1 MNNLP
6 IAGLIMA
13 AIVGGAAFVLSHWE
27 KVRPKWPRQGPLDRL
42 SDKLRRLG
50 LLLLWLEALLMAIGA
65 QIPTAVRADRLLF
78 VSIWAVVGIVAIVM
92 VTIAIGD
99 SIVRLLAHRVR
110 SAAIAEV
117 WNQRIDEMELDQT
130 DDSESTYETDPYDEY

>member
-1 MNNLP
+1 
-6 IAGLIMA
+6 
-13 AIVGGAAFVLSHWE
+13 
-27 KVRPKWPRQGPLDRL
+27 
-42 SDKLRRLG
+42 
-50 LLLLWLEALLMAIGA
+50 MAIGA

-92 VTIAIGD
+92 VTVAIGD

-110 SAAIAEV
+110 SAAIAQV
-117 WNQRIDEMELDQT
+117 WNQRIDGMELDQS

>member
-13 AIVGGAAFVLSHWE
+13 AIVGASAFALGHWE
-27 KVRPKWPRQGPLDRL
+27 KVRPRWPRPGPLDRL

-50 LLLLWLEALLMAIGA
+50 LLLLWFEALLMAIGA
-65 QIPTAVRADRLLF
+65 QIPTSVRADRLLF

-92 VTIAIGD
+92 VTIAVGD

-110 SAAIAEV
+110 SAAIAQV
-117 WNQRIDEMELDQT
+117 WNERIEEIHLDQS
-130 DDSESTYETDPYDEY
+130 DDPESIYETDPYDED

>member
-13 AIVGGAAFVLSHWE
+13 AIVAGAAFVLSHWE
-27 KVRPKWPRQGPLDRL
+27 KVRPNWPRQGPLDRL

-50 LLLLWLEALLMAIGA
+50 LLLLWFEALLMAIGA
-65 QIPTAVRADRLLF
+65 QIPTSVRADRLLF

>member
-1 MNNLP
+1 
-6 IAGLIMA
+6 
-13 AIVGGAAFVLSHWE
+13 
-27 KVRPKWPRQGPLDRL
+27 
-42 SDKLRRLG
+42 
-50 LLLLWLEALLMAIGA
+50 MAIGA
-65 QIPTAVRADRLLF
+65 QIPTSVRADRLLF

-117 WNQRIDEMELDQT
+117 WNQRIEEMELDQT
-130 DDSESTYETDPYDEY
+130 DDSERTYETDPYDEY